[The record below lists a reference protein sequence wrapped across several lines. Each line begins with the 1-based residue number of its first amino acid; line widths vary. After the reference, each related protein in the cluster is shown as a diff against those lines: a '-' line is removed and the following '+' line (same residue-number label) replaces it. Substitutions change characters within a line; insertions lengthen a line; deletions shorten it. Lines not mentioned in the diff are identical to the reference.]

1 MTKQKNYRKTLVA
14 CYLGF
19 VTQAITAN
27 FAPLLFLT
35 FKSTYGITLEKIA
48 MIPLVFYLTQLLIDL
63 AATKFADKIGYRTC
77 VVTSQVLSAVGLV
90 LMAILP
96 EILPVPFIGILISV
110 VLYAVG
116 SGLIEVLVSPIVEA
130 CPFENKAGVMSLLHS
145 FYCWGQVV
153 VVLLTAIMIKL
164 LGNDLWYIA
173 PVIWA
178 LIPLINTINFLS
190 VPIKPNLTKE
200 EKTPFFK
207 MLFSKQFILC
217 IVIMICSGA
226 SEIGMSQ
233 WSSYFAEAGL
243 KVTKMTGDLLGPCLF
258 AVLMGTGRMIFG
270 FVGEK
275 INLKTA
281 LCSSAALCAVCYLG
295 TCFIDNSVVSLL
307 MCALTGIS
315 VSVMWPAT
323 LSLAAR
329 LFPKGGGAMYS
340 VLALSGDTGCTL
352 GPWFISFMS
361 LKISQG
367 VETGEALKTGLGFG
381 AIFPILM
388 ILAVTLLSLKK
399 MSIDKQSNN
408 DIIKS

>member
-1 MTKQKNYRKTLVA
+1 MKKRTFTGTKIA
-14 CYLGF
+14 CYTGYI
-19 VTQAITAN
+19 VQGIIN
-27 FAPLLFLT
+27 NIAPLLFVI
-35 FKSTYGITLEKIA
+35 FSEKFDITLGKLSLLITINFA
-48 MIPLVFYLTQLLIDL
+48 TQLVVDTLSI
-63 AATKFADKIGYRTC
+63 KFADIIGYKKLA
-77 VVTSQVLSAVGLV
+77 VASQGIAFIGLACLGILPNVLENAYIGIVISIMLSA
-90 LMAILP
+90 I
-96 EILPVPFIGILISV
+96 
-110 VLYAVG
+110 G
-116 SGLIEVLVSPIVEA
+116 SGITEVIISPIVESIPGEKKTA
-130 CPFENKAGVMSLLHS
+130 EMSLLHS

-153 VVLLTAIMIKL
+153 VVLLTTIMIKL
-164 LGNDLWYIA
+164 FGNDLWYVA
-173 PVIWA
+173 PIIWA
-178 LIPLINTINFLS
+178 IIPLVNTFNFLT
-190 VPIKPNLTKE
+190 VPIEPNLTEE

-281 LCSSAALCAVCYLG
+281 LYASATLCTICYLG
-295 TCFIDNSVVSLL
+295 TCFIDNPVISLL

-315 VSVMWPAT
+315 VSVMWPGT
-323 LSLAAR
+323 LSLAAK
-329 LFPKGGGAMYS
+329 LFPKGGGSMYS

-361 LKISQG
+361 LQFSQG
-367 VETGEALKTGLGFG
+367 IETGEALKTGLGFG
-381 AIFPILM
+381 AVFPILM
-388 ILAVTLLSLKK
+388 ILAVAILNLKK
-399 MSIDKQSNN
+399 KSIDKAGNN
-408 DIIKS
+408 DII